1 MYTLNSTTF
10 GSTMII
16 FTSFGSDL
24 KIILM
29 MRVLIQTDLP
39 EPVAPAI
46 KRCGI
51 LAISVTTTCPP
62 ISLPTAKARR
72 DLWFLK
78 ESESRSSLKY
88 TILFSLFGTSIPTAD
103 FPGIGASIRISAA
116 ARLNLISSVRPTIL
130 LTFTPCSGS
139 NSYLVTE
146 GPQLI
151 LVTVT
156 PTPKLCNVCCSL
168 IAVALYSFSEKA
180 LLFLT
185 GFFKR
190 SVGGNMY
197 SFSTSCFAI
206 SLATASDDSSSE
218 GEVIRTFSLED
229 RGAIKGSAFGTDAA
243 ASAARVLSSFFFN
256 RSVSASITFPEAVTI
271 CFFSSGT

>member
-24 KIILM
+24 KIILII
-29 MRVLIQTDLP
+29 RVLIHTDLP

-46 KRCGI
+46 RRWGI

-103 FPGIGASIRISAA
+103 LPGIGASIRISAA
-116 ARLNLISSVRPTIL
+116 ARLNLISSVSPTIL
-130 LTFTPCSGS
+130 LTFTPCSGN
-139 NSYLVTE
+139 NSYRVTE

-151 LVTVT
+151 FVTVT
-156 PTPKLCNVCCSL
+156 PTPKLCSVCCNL
-168 IAVALYSFSEKA
+168 MAVALYSFSEKA
-180 LLFLT
+180 LLLWT
-185 GFFKR
+185 GFFNR

-197 SFSTSCFAI
+197 SFSTSCLEI
-206 SLATASDDSSSE
+206 SLATDAADSPSDS
-218 GEVIRTFSLED
+218 VIAVFTLED
-229 RGAIKGSAFGTDAA
+229 RDAINGSGFGAAA
-243 ASAARVLSSFFFN
+243 ASASLVLSNFFFN
-256 RSVSASITFPEAVTI
+256 RSVSASITFPEAVTT
-271 CFFSSGT
+271 CFGTSGT